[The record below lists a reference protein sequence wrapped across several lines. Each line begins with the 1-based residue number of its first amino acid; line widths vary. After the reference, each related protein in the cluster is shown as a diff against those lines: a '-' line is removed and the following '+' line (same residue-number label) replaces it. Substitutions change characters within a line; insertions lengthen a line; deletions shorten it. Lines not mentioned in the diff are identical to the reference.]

1 MPEPGA
7 PLALFYGGTFDPFH
21 CGHLAIAR
29 HARDRL
35 GATVRLMPA
44 GDPPHRPAPGATAEH
59 RARMLELAIAGE
71 PGLQVDRRELERAT
85 PSWTADTLRGIR
97 AELGPEHPV
106 ALLVGADSLLGLS
119 GWKDWRA
126 VPELAHLV
134 VASRPGLPLD
144 GELPPA
150 LAGVLE
156 GRWTEEAG
164 ALRRAPAGRVFRLDQ
179 PLHPGSATQV
189 RQRIAEGGGWQSLV
203 PAPVAAHIA
212 RHGLYAGRSSG

>member
-1 MPEPGA
+1 
-7 PLALFYGGTFDPFH
+7 
-21 CGHLAIAR
+21 

-106 ALLVGADSLLGLS
+106 ALLVGADSLLGLP

-156 GRWTEEAG
+156 ERWTEYAG
-164 ALRRAPAGRVFRLDQ
+164 AQLRDPAVREIRLD
-179 PLHPGSATQV
+179 HPMPTSLDTAV
-189 RQRIAEGGGWQSLV
+189 WQ
-203 PAPVAAHIA
+203 
-212 RHGLYAGRSSG
+212 